1 MLAIGADH
9 GGLELKNL
17 ICGYLETV
25 GVEFIDFGTYTSDS
39 VDYPDYAQ
47 KVCEA
52 ITNGE
57 CDKGILVCTTGIG
70 MSMCANKHK
79 GIRAAQCSDPHSAKM
94 TRLHNDANVLT
105 LGGKIIGFDLAKEIV
120 NAFLENE
127 FMGDRHQRRVDKMMN
142 FEK

>member
-1 MLAIGADH
+1 MIAIGADH

>member
-25 GVEFIDFGTYTSDS
+25 GVEFIDFGTYSFDS
-39 VDYPDYAQ
+39 VDYPDYAH